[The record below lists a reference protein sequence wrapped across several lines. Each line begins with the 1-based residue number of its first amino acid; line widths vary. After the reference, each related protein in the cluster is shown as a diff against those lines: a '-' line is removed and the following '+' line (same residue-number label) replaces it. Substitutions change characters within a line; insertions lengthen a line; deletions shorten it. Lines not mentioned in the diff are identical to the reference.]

1 MDDGGNDAI
10 ERACERVAIAYA
22 RATDAG
28 DGDAAAALWVE
39 DGVLEMPGNR
49 RYEGR
54 AAIRRRLLEQP
65 PDPLSCHV
73 LANVAVTVESAD
85 RASGSALLT
94 IYRGNRPA
102 AGGPVPLTVPY
113 LVGRYDDVYRRT
125 DAGWRLAHRRLQTL
139 FRRPDA

>member
-1 MDDGGNDAI
+1 MDGSGDDAI

-28 DGDAAAALWVE
+28 DGAAAAALWVE
-39 DGVLEMPGNR
+39 DGVLEMPGGR

-54 AAIRRRLLEQP
+54 DAIGRRLLGQP
-65 PDPLSCHV
+65 ADPLSCHV
-73 LANVAVTVESAD
+73 LANVLVTVESAE

-94 IYRGNRPA
+94 IYRGARPPD
-102 AGGPVPLTVPY
+102 GGPVPLTVPY

-125 DAGWRLAHRRLQTL
+125 HAGWRLAHRRLETL
-139 FRRPDA
+139 FRRAGA